1 MDSIIKELG
10 SNANTI
16 SSVTLVDASVGML
29 SALFLSFILA
39 FIYLKTHTGYSYSR
53 NYIFSLILL
62 SLTISL
68 IMIII
73 GSNIARAFAL
83 VGAMSIVR
91 FRNPIKETRDLV
103 YIFMSIAIGMVCG
116 TGFYS
121 FAILFLFLVGLVEI
135 IFKYSFFG
143 NLQKN
148 NYILSFSLPS
158 DKFDDFILVI
168 KNKFKNYSI
177 ISKEFLGTNNETI
190 LIIINLTLKKNQ
202 LPEDIHKQEDFKNI
216 VSKIDILSS
225 EENIEN

>member
-1 MDSIIKELG
+1 MDIFYLVLGLVLLIVGGDFLVKGSVALALRMRVSMVVIGLTVVSFATSAPEL
-10 SNANTI
+10 I
-16 SSVTLVDASVGML
+16 VSVY
-29 SALFLSFILA
+29 SAL
-39 FIYLKTHTGYSYSR
+39 TGHPDMAIG
-53 NYIFSLILL
+53 NV
-62 SLTISL
+62 
-68 IMIII
+68 I

-148 NYILSFSLPS
+148 NYILSFSLHS

-177 ISKEFLGTNNETI
+177 ISKEFSGINNETI

-202 LPEDIHKQEDFKNI
+202 LPEDIHKQEEFKNI
-216 VSKIDILSS
+216 VNKIDILSS